1 MAKVFFLC
9 FFALAAQVLM
19 FSYKHALV
27 NKMYGRALKYASKMV
42 EEKPSKENMK
52 NSIQVRQQWRP
63 AHDDVFF
70 TAVIFNY
77 SFFFFCFSFLS
88 SCVTSDGHTA
98 LLSARTGSPSC
109 TPPTTRCSRQRR
121 AHTCMHA
128 RAAQPPTVPS
138 HDNYD
143 IMSLRVTWSMHS
155 TNQLPPQIF
164 FFFF

>member
-63 AHDDVFF
+63 AHDDIFF

-77 SFFFFCFSFLS
+77 SFFFFLFLVPQLMRHLGWTHCAAFSE
-88 SCVTSDGHTA
+88 
-98 LLSARTGSPSC
+98 
-109 TPPTTRCSRQRR
+109 
-121 AHTCMHA
+121 
-128 RAAQPPTVPS
+128 
-138 HDNYD
+138 N
-143 IMSLRVTWSMHS
+143 W
-155 TNQLPPQIF
+155 LPVMYPADYTLF
-164 FFFF
+164 

>member
-1 MAKVFFLC
+1 MTSFSLQWFLII
-9 FFALAAQVLM
+9 L
-19 FSYKHALV
+19 
-27 NKMYGRALKYASKMV
+27 
-42 EEKPSKENMK
+42 
-52 NSIQVRQQWRP
+52 
-63 AHDDVFF
+63 
-70 TAVIFNY
+70 
-77 SFFFFCFSFLS
+77 FFFCFSFLS

-164 FFFF
+164 FFFFLNVIVDEHQINDDGECKWRDHAHPEVTFKHVVEQPRLFSKKNNQ